1 VILRVPC
8 VLRDGEFFT
17 VKQLVNPAVEAL
29 FATEP
34 GPEVG
39 LRERID
45 LVRCEIQSQKLKLC
59 ERFETITSELDS
71 ELVVGEQFV
80 DQHFN

>member
-1 VILRVPC
+1 M
-8 VLRDGEFFT
+8 
-17 VKQLVNPAVEAL
+17 NPAAEAL
-29 FATEP
+29 FAAEP
-34 GPEVG
+34 RPEVG

-45 LVRCEIQSQKLKLC
+45 LVRREIQSQKLKLC